1 MRNKD
6 VNNIFLT
13 SQISCVAHDIPR
25 FLEKSPSDLN
35 LAFITTAREVEKGD
49 LKWSDEDRESLVKA
63 GFNVFDFTITEKNLV
78 EIKNTLDKADVLHF
92 CGGNQFY
99 LLKKIQECNCF
110 DLIRE
115 YVIKGKIYFG
125 SSAGAIIAG
134 PDIYPTRLI
143 DEAGQVGIL
152 KSYKGLGLVD
162 FIVLPH
168 WGDDFFRKVFFPE
181 RLKNVYDTNNKFILL
196 RDNQYIRVKADW
208 FQIESVDA

>member
-1 MRNKD
+1 M
-6 VNNIFLT
+6 
-13 SQISCVAHDIPR
+13 
-25 FLEKSPSDLN
+25 
-35 LAFITTAREVEKGD
+35 
-49 LKWSDEDRESLVKA
+49 
-63 GFNVFDFTITEKNLV
+63 
-78 EIKNTLDKADVLHF
+78 
-92 CGGNQFY
+92 
-99 LLKKIQECNCF
+99 LKKIQECNCF